1 MANTTVWCAKALSF
15 RTDKVGDIILEGNYQ
30 CDNYNLRLDFSSED
44 GGKHKI
50 LAQVLSFTDD
60 TVVIQY
66 VSDDYGVTVTITIRK
81 LATS

>member
-1 MANTTVWCAKALSF
+1 
-15 RTDKVGDIILEGNYQ
+15 
-30 CDNYNLRLDFSSED
+30 
-44 GGKHKI
+44 
-50 LAQVLSFTDD
+50 VLSFTDD